1 MRTRSLEYC
10 VIRWRTC
17 ILVALFAGAI
27 AASAQVERVLPRK
40 GSSSLEGTEFVIGFM
55 QNELL
60 EFGVDPRLQ
69 IFISSQF
76 DAVVTIEYPL
86 FGPQI
91 RRVAANTVFVEDV
104 SPYHVVNASEQPTPK
119 GIFIRSNV
127 PIVVYTLNTL
137 AASTDSYTAIPI
149 KHLGKEYLTVN
160 RPNDRYPINPR
171 EVEPLD
177 TMIRSSEFMVIA
189 PNDFTNVEIT
199 PSYRTERG
207 SQAGEPINVTLYR
220 GQCYVVRSA
229 QTPIGTGDLTGSRIR
244 SNLPVAVLSGHVRA
258 SVPTDTARSKD
269 HLVEMLPPMP
279 KWGMMYATTPFAV
292 VYGGDIIR
300 LMAGSD
306 DTNIEIETPSG
317 PFTRYLAKAGDWVD
331 LTLNDPAFYRST
343 KPFLVT
349 QFMPSRRSGGST
361 DYDPAMVIVPPIEQ
375 YVTGALL
382 QFPLLERQQQLGA
395 YQNFNHFINLVAE
408 DIAIPSLRV
417 NDRFVRDIAPKISTQ
432 SIPGTNLKW
441 AQVQLAPGSY
451 TVTADSGLFS
461 GIMYG
466 TTNADSYANLIA
478 VSYDPIPQDDRTPPV
493 YALRVDCGTIDGTV
507 TDQGRDTARLTELT
521 VQAQRTFN
529 YRWSIDGPI
538 DTVGTRTISASVR
551 DLWQDGQ
558 FVVHAYDHKGNGKE
572 WLFVYDAP
580 NIDLPTQV
588 QVDAVGMTRSCQS
601 MVIHNRDSTPVTI
614 KAITIAGDV
623 RLAIDGGSVAD
634 VMVPALDSLVI
645 LVCMQ
650 PTLDITPAV
659 GTITVDLGCGRVK
672 TSTVRASS
680 LAMIETS
687 DHDFGPVRIGDT
699 VCADLPFVNI
709 GSVPIVMSQWYSDT
723 VRTEFVVEHFFVP
736 DTLMPGDTVWITVC
750 FTPDTLTSFRRTD
763 SVSTDPDLGAR
774 TTWTGRGIAPEV
786 PDILVDWG
794 KRRVGKICDTIVTI
808 SNLGEAACIVSVG
821 ATDVA
826 SFSSTAF
833 NGEVLL
839 AGLEQDDIDVR
850 FAPSQEGPFEDTVV
864 ATVDWRYHSEVR
876 IILRGVGIL
885 PRLSVS
891 DIDMGDV
898 VINTSKDSVAA
909 FLGTSGTEPTTV
921 FTSTLLG
928 PDDGA
933 FALPD
938 TLRRLGTLD
947 TASLI
952 QGLIR
957 FTPDRLGPFRMAVVL
972 EHDASPGTARRLDTI
987 DIIGNGIPLPFQ
999 RLGADLD
1006 VSPVLACT
1014 TVTFPL
1020 RLENSG
1026 NLPLSIDSVK
1036 IRFVDQVVMA
1046 GGLPL
1051 QILPGETRVVDVT
1064 VTPTRGSAGAV
1075 LGEVYQADTVLT
1087 AFSGTLDVRTPPPT
1101 LQIDLDRSVSAGS
1114 ILEFRVRANGQWPRS
1129 VSEPLSFVIN
1139 APKDRLHFT
1148 DRQVP
1153 VEVTDAVRGPVT
1165 ILGEIGEHP
1174 DGVTVTLV
1182 ENVTSAYQVEFT
1194 VKGIALWKDAGA
1206 TEVSAACV
1214 DNLCADGEI
1223 SKTSFSV
1230 EECASNLRMVRF
1242 GALPVVKAR
1251 VLSQPASSELSVV
1264 FEATQQSAINVS
1276 LYGLSGERIS
1286 LAENFTLQKGISHCK
1301 FSCSGRA
1308 AGVYRLVVWYG
1319 NGEEVL
1325 PVVIVN

>member
-1 MRTRSLEYC
+1 M
-10 VIRWRTC
+10 IRWRTC

-76 DAVVTIEYPL
+76 DAIVTIEYPL
-86 FGPQI
+86 FGPQV
-91 RRVAANTVFVEDV
+91 RRVAANTVFVENV
-104 SPYHVVNASEQPTPK
+104 SPYHVVNASEQPTQK

-149 KHLGKEYLTVN
+149 KHLGNEYLTVN

-207 SQAGEPINVTLYR
+207 SLAGEPINVTLYR

-269 HLVEMLPPMP
+269 HLVEMLPPLP
-279 KWGMMYATTPFAV
+279 KWGKMYATTPFAI
-292 VYGGDIIR
+292 VYGGDIVR
-300 LMAGSD
+300 LMAGTD
-306 DTNIEIETPSG
+306 DTNIEIETPAG

-331 LTLNDPAFYRST
+331 LTLNDPAFYKSS

-349 QFMPSRRSGGST
+349 QFMPSRRNGGST

-395 YQNFNHFINLVAE
+395 YQNFYHFINLVAE
-408 DIAIPSLRV
+408 DIAVASLRV
-417 NDRFVRDIAPKISTQ
+417 NDRLVRDIAPRITTQ

-493 YALRVDCGTIDGTV
+493 YALSIDCGAIDGTV

-538 DTVGTRTISASVR
+538 DTVGTRSISASVR

-580 NIDLPTQV
+580 DIDVPAQV
-588 QVDAVGMTRSCQS
+588 QVDAVGMTRNCQS
-601 MVIHNRDSTPVTI
+601 MVIHNRDTTPVTI

-623 RLAIDGGSVAD
+623 RLSIDGGSIAD
-634 VMVPALDSLVI
+634 VTVPALDSLVI

-650 PTLDITPAV
+650 PTLDIAPAV
-659 GTITVDLGCGRVK
+659 GTITVDIGCGRVK
-672 TSTVRASS
+672 TTTVRSSS
-680 LAMIETS
+680 LARIETS

-699 VCADLPFVNI
+699 VCTDLPFVNI
-709 GSVPIVMSQWYSDT
+709 GSVPIIMSEWFADT
-723 VRTEFVVEHFFVP
+723 VRQEFIVEHFIVP

-750 FTPDTLTSFRRTD
+750 FTPDSLTSYRRTD
-763 SVSTDPDLGAR
+763 SVVTEPDLGVR
-774 TTWTGRGIAPEV
+774 TTWTGRGIAPDV
-786 PDILVDWG
+786 PDVVVDWG
-794 KRRVGKICDTIVTI
+794 KRRVGLTCDTIVSI

-821 ATDVA
+821 ASDVA
-826 SFSSTAF
+826 AFSSTAF
-833 NGEVLL
+833 NGEVFL
-839 AGLEQDDIDVR
+839 AGLQQDDIDLR
-850 FAPSQEGPFEDTVV
+850 FAPSQEGIFEDTVF
-864 ATVDWRYHSEVR
+864 ASVDWRYHSVVR
-876 IILRGVGIL
+876 VILRGVGIL

-898 VINTSKDSVAA
+898 VVNTTKDSVAA
-909 FLGTSGTEPTTV
+909 FLQTSGTEPTTV
-921 FTSTLLG
+921 FTSSYVG
-928 PDDGA
+928 PDDAA
-933 FALPD
+933 FVIPD
-938 TLRRLGTLD
+938 TLRRLGMLD
-947 TASLI
+947 TSSEVR
-952 QGLIR
+952 GLIR
-957 FTPDRLGPFRMAVVL
+957 FTPDRLGPFRMAVIL
-972 EHDASPGTARRLDTI
+972 EHDAAPGSARRLDTI
-987 DIIGNGIPLPFQ
+987 DIIGNGVPVPFR
-999 RLGADLD
+999 RLEADLD
-1006 VSPVLACT
+1006 LTPVLACT
-1014 TVTFPL
+1014 TATFPL

-1026 NLPLSIDSVK
+1026 NLPLSIDSITV
-1036 IRFVDQVVMA
+1036 RFVDQSVMV
-1046 GGLPL
+1046 GGMP
-1051 QILPGETRVVDVT
+1051 ILLRPGEAQTVNVT
-1064 VTPTRGSAGAV
+1064 VTPTRGSSGAV
-1075 LGEVYQADTVLT
+1075 VGDVYQADTVLT
-1087 AFSGTLDVRTPPPT
+1087 TFTGILEVATQPPT
-1101 LQIDLDRSVSAGS
+1101 LQIDLDRSVAAGS
-1114 ILEFRVRANGQWPRS
+1114 TVEFRVRSIGQWPRN
-1129 VSEPLSFVIN
+1129 VSEPLEFVIT

-1148 DRQVP
+1148 DRQVS
-1153 VEVTDAVRGPVT
+1153 VNLLDAV
-1165 ILGEIGEHP
+1165 LGTTTVIGEVMDLP
-1174 DGVTVTLV
+1174 DGVKVALSD
-1182 ENVTSAYQVEFT
+1182 NVTSSYQVDFT
-1194 VKGIALWKDAGA
+1194 LNAIALWKDAGL
-1206 TEVSAACV
+1206 TEVSATCV
-1214 DNLCADGEI
+1214 DNLCGDAA
-1223 SKTSFSV
+1223 SAKTSFSV
-1230 EECASNLRMVRF
+1230 EECASNLRVIRF
-1242 GALPVVKAR
+1242 GALPMVKAL
-1251 VLSQPASSELSVV
+1251 VASQPASEELSVV
-1264 FEATQQSAINVS
+1264 FDVTQSTAVDLT

-1308 AGVYRLVVWYG
+1308 TGVYRLVVTYG